1 MGGGERPVASLP
13 LLDEAPAS
21 HCRGASHPAL
31 RRRRS
36 FGYRLRAICT
46 EPRDPTAGREPAGAV
61 YTPGVRILI
70 ADDHSLFRDG
80 LRSLLQAQGHEIAGE
95 AKNGREAIALTRE
108 LKPDLVLMD
117 VQMPELDGIEATRLI
132 VSEMPEMRVVILTA
146 SEEEAKLFEAIKS
159 GAQGYLLKNLEA
171 EAFFEMLEKAQRGE
185 PALTPTLARKL
196 LQEFARPVTE
206 TTPPRSEEES
216 LTAREREVLE
226 LMVEGVTSNRK
237 LAKRLGLSENTV
249 KFHVRNIL
257 DKLRLHNRAEVV
269 GYALRHGIVE
279 PKGD

>member
-1 MGGGERPVASLP
+1 M
-13 LLDEAPAS
+13 
-21 HCRGASHPAL
+21 
-31 RRRRS
+31 
-36 FGYRLRAICT
+36 
-46 EPRDPTAGREPAGAV
+46 
-61 YTPGVRILI
+61 RILI

-80 LRSLLQAQGHEIAGE
+80 LRSLLLAEGHEVVGE
-95 AKNGREAIALTRE
+95 AKNGREAVDLART

-117 VQMPELDGIEATRLI
+117 LQMPELDGIAATRELSAA
-132 VSEMPEMRVVILTA
+132 VPEIKIVILTA
-146 SEEEAKLFEAIKS
+146 SEEEAKLFDAIKS

-171 EAFFEMLEKAQRGE
+171 EAFFEMLERAHRGE
-185 PALTPTLARKL
+185 PALTPALARKL
-196 LQEFARPVTE
+196 LQEFAKPPEAAVPVTE
-206 TTPPRSEEES
+206 QET

-279 PKGD
+279 QPK